1 MFNSFN
7 IKQKR
12 IIIIVAIIIAVGIM
26 YYIYNNASNKIEIS
40 NEEMLVQKNVVLEEN
55 KREKEEIVIHITGSV
70 KVPGIVMLEEGARIK
85 DAIEAAGGLTE
96 DADISKLNLAYVLED
111 GTKVKIPS
119 IKEDL
124 DGDEIISQESGENV
138 IEEEENK
145 TSSKKKSTININK
158 ATQEEFENLP
168 GIGPSL
174 AKKII
179 DYRKE
184 NGNFQNSE
192 DIKSVN
198 GIGESKYE
206 NIKSYIYVK

>member
-1 MFNSFN
+1 MFDNFS

-12 IIIIVAIIIAVGIM
+12 IIIIVAIIISVGIM
-26 YYIYNNASNKIEIS
+26 YYIYSNAGNKIEIS
-40 NEEMLVQKNVVLEEN
+40 NEEMLIQKNAVLSEN
-55 KREKEEIVIHITGSV
+55 KKEEEEIVIHITGSV
-70 KVPGIVMLEEGARIK
+70 KIPGIVKLEEGARIK

-111 GTKVKIPS
+111 GTKIKIPS
-119 IKEDL
+119 VKEDL
-124 DGDEIISQESGENV
+124 DDDEILSQESGENV